1 MKFKSEEPE
10 GWELIAAVNAMDQG
24 NYEDETHLTFNP
36 EIERK
41 VIFKDLKSKLSF
53 EAGEV
58 IRIILHSPMEIIQI
72 VCPKSRDITKRSV
85 VEFIQCHF
93 FNVRVQNLK
102 VLDKR
107 TMKIMDELKEFVES
121 F

>member
-10 GWELIAAVNAMDQG
+10 GWEFICAASAMDQG

-36 EIERK
+36 ETERK
-41 VIFKDLKSKLSF
+41 VIFKDLQSRLSF
-53 EAGEV
+53 EAREV

-72 VCPKSRDITKRSV
+72 MTPKSRDITKRSV
-85 VEFIQCHF
+85 TEFIQCHF

-107 TMKIMDELKEFVES
+107 TVKIMDELEEFVES

>member
-1 MKFKSEEPE
+1 MKFLPEQSE
-10 GWELIAAVNAMDQG
+10 GWDLLCAASAMDQE
-24 NYEDETHLTFNP
+24 NYEDEIHLTFNS
-36 EIERK
+36 EVERK

-53 EAGEV
+53 EAREV
-58 IRIILHSPMEIIQI
+58 VRIILHSPMEIIQI
-72 VCPKSRDITKRSV
+72 MTPKSRDITKRSV

-107 TMKIMDELKEFVES
+107 TVKIMDELKDFVES